1 MVVNKYWWVHFYK
14 VGRFSPQK
22 LTTYIACTYVWRW
35 CDERRTSTAFSLW
48 SPNPINPW
56 VALHTGRTFHPQ
68 NMPVLV
74 HRTCLWEPYSLIFLS
89 FWVPYKGPNE
99 DRMPHMYKIIQDKC
113 PKLVPKEHCFNN
125 NNPSVMPWIRHI
137 KLFEPRARSKRSGAR
152 SGFSPNI
159 TSQSILLLS
168 YVHVHYNPNPDPRLD
183 YQIRS
188 RSPTHTHMYW
198 LSWQRMYLNESSWQM
213 PSAVSK

>member
-1 MVVNKYWWVHFYK
+1 MW
-14 VGRFSPQK
+14 R
-22 LTTYIACTYVWRW
+22 TTYIDSVLTTISQPNKSLSRATYRTDISPTEHACV
-35 CDERRTSTAFSLW
+35 SS
-48 SPNPINPW
+48 
-56 VALHTGRTFHPQ
+56 Q
-68 NMPVLV
+68 NMPVGA
-74 HRTCLWEPYSLIFLS
+74 SFADFFS
-89 FWVPYKGPNE
+89 FWVPYNE

-159 TSQSILLLS
+159 TSQSTLLLS
-168 YVHVHYNPNPDPRLD
+168 YVHVQYNPNPDPRLD

-188 RSPTHTHMYW
+188 RSPTHTHVCW
-198 LSWQRMYLNESSWQM
+198 LLWQRMYLKESSWQM
-213 PSAVSK
+213 PPAVSK